1 MKKRQFILIFLII
14 NVESLLYVYIYIY
27 NVDNDFIVVILIELL
42 RQSLCITRI
51 KAYSWNS
58 YSMHCGNPVII
69 EC

>member
-1 MKKRQFILIFLII
+1 MYIYI
-14 NVESLLYVYIYIY
+14 YIYIY

-42 RQSLCITRI
+42 RQSLRITRI